1 MSHASEGLVTAAL
14 LSSTEELRAAGME
27 HEGELDAQHPA
38 VLGLACSP
46 SDGAYAYASL
56 DGGTRVVRRRSA
68 SGDAISAEIEEEISG
83 EIEGEM
89 EEVSEAQLGSG
100 NARANVLH
108 LPPETGAPCAEIEAH
123 PSPKPSHNLTLT
135 QPYPDPNP
143 SPSPSPNPDQARPAR
158 RSMRC
163 CTT

>member
-27 HEGELDAQHPA
+27 HEGELDAHHPA

-68 SGDAISAEIEEEISG
+68 SGDAISAEIEG
-83 EIEGEM
+83 EIAEI
-89 EEVSEAQLGSG
+89 SEAQLGSG

-108 LPPETGAPCAEIEAH
+108 LPPETGAPRAEIEAH
-123 PSPKPSHNLTLT
+123 PNPSPGPSLSHLPNPSHN
-135 QPYPDPNP
+135 PSPNP
-143 SPSPSPNPDQARPAR
+143 SPNQARPAR

>member
-38 VLGLACSP
+38 VLGLVCSP

-56 DGGTRVVRRRSA
+56 DGGTRVVRQRSA
-68 SGDAISAEIEEEISG
+68 SGDAISAEIEG
-83 EIEGEM
+83 EIEEI
-89 EEVSEAQLGSG
+89 SEAQLGSG

-135 QPYPDPNP
+135 LALP
-143 SPSPSPNPDQARPAR
+143 
-158 RSMRC
+158 
-163 CTT
+163 

>member
-68 SGDAISAEIEEEISG
+68 SGDAISAEIEG
-83 EIEGEM
+83 EIAEI
-89 EEVSEAQLGSG
+89 SEAQLGSG

-135 QPYPDPNP
+135 LALP
-143 SPSPSPNPDQARPAR
+143 
-158 RSMRC
+158 
-163 CTT
+163 

>member
-1 MSHASEGLVTAAL
+1 MSYASEGLVTAAL

-56 DGGTRVVRRRSA
+56 DGGTRVVRRRST
-68 SGDAISAEIEEEISG
+68 SGDAISAEIEG
-83 EIEGEM
+83 EIAGEM

-108 LPPETGAPCAEIEAH
+108 LPPETGAPRAEIEAH
-123 PSPKPSHNLTLT
+123 PNPGPNPNLGHLPITLTLT
-135 QPYPDPNP
+135 LALPYP
-143 SPSPSPNPDQARPAR
+143 
-158 RSMRC
+158 
-163 CTT
+163 

>member
-1 MSHASEGLVTAAL
+1 MSYASEGLVTAAL

-38 VLGLACSP
+38 VLGLVCSP
-46 SDGAYAYASL
+46 SDGAYAYAFL
-56 DGGTRVVRRRSA
+56 DGGTRVVRRRA
-68 SGDAISAEIEEEISG
+68 SGDAISAEIEG
-83 EIEGEM
+83 EIEGEI

-135 QPYPDPNP
+135 LALP
-143 SPSPSPNPDQARPAR
+143 
-158 RSMRC
+158 
-163 CTT
+163 

>member
-46 SDGAYAYASL
+46 SDGAYAYAFL
-56 DGGTRVVRRRSA
+56 DGGTRVVRRRA
-68 SGDAISAEIEEEISG
+68 SGDAISAEIEG
-83 EIEGEM
+83 EIAEI
-89 EEVSEAQLGSG
+89 SEAQLGSG

-108 LPPETGAPCAEIEAH
+108 LPPETGAPRAEIEAH

-135 QPYPDPNP
+135 LALP
-143 SPSPSPNPDQARPAR
+143 
-158 RSMRC
+158 
-163 CTT
+163 

>member
-1 MSHASEGLVTAAL
+1 MSYASEGLVTAAL

-27 HEGELDAQHPA
+27 HEGELDAHHPA

-46 SDGAYAYASL
+46 NDGAYAYASR

-68 SGDAISAEIEEEISG
+68 SGDAISAEIEG
-83 EIEGEM
+83 EIAGEM

-135 QPYPDPNP
+135 LALP
-143 SPSPSPNPDQARPAR
+143 
-158 RSMRC
+158 
-163 CTT
+163 

>member
-27 HEGELDAQHPA
+27 HEGELDAHHPA

-46 SDGAYAYASL
+46 SDGAYAYAFL
-56 DGGTRVVRRRSA
+56 DGGTRVVRRRA
-68 SGDAISAEIEEEISG
+68 SGDAISAEIEG
-83 EIEGEM
+83 EIAEI
-89 EEVSEAQLGSG
+89 SEAQLGSG

-135 QPYPDPNP
+135 LALP
-143 SPSPSPNPDQARPAR
+143 
-158 RSMRC
+158 
-163 CTT
+163 